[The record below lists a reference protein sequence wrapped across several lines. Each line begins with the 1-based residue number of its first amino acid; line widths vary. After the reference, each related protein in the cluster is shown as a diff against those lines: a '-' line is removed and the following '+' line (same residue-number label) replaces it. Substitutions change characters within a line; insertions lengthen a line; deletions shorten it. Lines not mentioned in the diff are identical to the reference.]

1 MSGTKLTPG
10 RMTVSQIETV
20 LGKAIRDP
28 TIAAKLKS
36 DPTGALT
43 DMGYSPHPE
52 EVQFFQSLG
61 SGGFP
66 TAAADLNA
74 KDPQHY
80 SAEL

>member
-1 MSGTKLTPG
+1 MSGTQLTPG

-28 TIAAKLKS
+28 KVATKLKNNAA
-36 DPTGALT
+36 GALT
-43 DMGYSPHPE
+43 DMGFSPHPE
-52 EVQFFQSLG
+52 EVQFFQSLS

-80 SAEL
+80 SAEC